1 MILNRFAVSKSPT
14 HKLTDCYK
22 FNGIKWGNWKIEYLK
37 MKKWELQSLCKTN
50 FKHFNWNKKTCDFYP
65 INRIYSVSML
75 LQRKKINFFGWWLFL
90 SVSFFVGKIGDNAI
104 ENNYKITPCT
114 WWCNRIWMEAA
125 CKWREKR
132 HLNEMRKNIKWHKR
146 NINII
151 SRVASGSWK
160 T

>member
-1 MILNRFAVSKSPT
+1 MILNRFAVLKSPT

-75 LQRKKINFFGWWLFL
+75 LQRKKINFFGWWVFL
-90 SVSFFVGKIGDNAI
+90 SVSFLLVKLETMQSKIIIKLHHAHDGAI
-104 ENNYKITPCT
+104 EYEWKPHANDEKNDISTKCVKILSGT
-114 WWCNRIWMEAA
+114 
-125 CKWREKR
+125 
-132 HLNEMRKNIKWHKR
+132 NE
-146 NINII
+146 
-151 SRVASGSWK
+151 